1 MHSEQYIRV
10 DYTRAE
16 IMTDAAV
23 HAVGFAAA
31 VIAVPTLVILSAFWF
46 RDMTVVAASAIYGL
60 SVLAMFVCSAI
71 YNIFSP
77 PEWKDTF
84 RRLDQSAI
92 YLKIAGSYTPFAV
105 LAGSGSVL
113 LLTFVWLTAALGAG
127 LIVFSPRRMRRLS
140 WPFISSS
147 DGPAHSSAARCSRPC
162 PRPVSISSCSRASST
177 PPGSASSSGTG
188 CPFTTR
194 SGTFSSS
201 QAHASF
207 IPLFS
212 LRFPAT
218 RQSSDIALRLGRAP
232 YATAARTCTPITP
245 PVLHMQRSGGC
256 TNENYRAREAGDR
269 L

>member
-140 WPFISSS
+140 LALYLVLGWAGALVG
-147 DGPAHSSAARCSRPC
+147 GPMLQALSP
-162 PRPVSISSCSRASST
+162 
-177 PPGSASSSGTG
+177 TG
-188 CPFTTR
+188 VDLIMLA
-194 SGTFSSS
+194 G
-201 QAHASF
+201 
-207 IPLFS
+207 IV
-212 LRFPAT
+212 
-218 RQSSDIALRLGRAP
+218 
-232 YATAARTCTPITP
+232 YTAGLCFF
-245 PVLHMQRSGGC
+245 LW
-256 TNENYRAREAGDR
+256 DR
-269 L
+269 LPFHNTIWHVFVVAGTCILYSAVFVEISGHAPVV